1 MKAATVLGEEF
12 DSKSLQWINPLK
24 THEQAANL
32 KKMLKLLEAHNFIE
46 ILDETDKDNFVCRFS
61 RPFLRE
67 SIYQIML
74 YRD

>member
-1 MKAATVLGEEF
+1 
-12 DSKSLQWINPLK
+12 
-24 THEQAANL
+24 
-32 KKMLKLLEAHNFIE
+32 MLKLLEAYNFIE